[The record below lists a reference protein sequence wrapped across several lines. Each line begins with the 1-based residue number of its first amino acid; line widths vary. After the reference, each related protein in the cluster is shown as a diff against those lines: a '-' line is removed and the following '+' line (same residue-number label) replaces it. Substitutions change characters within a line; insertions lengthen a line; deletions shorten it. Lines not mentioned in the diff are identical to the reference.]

1 MRGVVSAG
9 DGVLGEDKKMIRKTA
24 GQADYS
30 TFTLLLNLS
39 RSSAI
44 TIPAAIQIMF
54 TIAVPAFVKPD
65 TGMIIT
71 VAAITIPMIP

>member
-1 MRGVVSAG
+1 M
-9 DGVLGEDKKMIRKTA
+9 
-24 GQADYS
+24 DYS

-54 TIAVPAFVKPD
+54 TIAVPALMNPD